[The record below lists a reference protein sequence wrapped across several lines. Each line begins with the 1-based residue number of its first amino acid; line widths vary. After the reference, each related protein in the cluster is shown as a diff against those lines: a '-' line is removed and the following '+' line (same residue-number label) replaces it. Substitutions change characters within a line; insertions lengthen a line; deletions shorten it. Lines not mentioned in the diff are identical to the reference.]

1 MHTLD
6 TRHCTE
12 CSPNITS
19 MNTLIPK
26 TTWEWYFSFRG
37 LEALLTSTGC
47 KAGRKFGL
55 KSSKHRALCFSK
67 KHCYIAPQ
75 TDHQTPYE
83 GTTKSSMQSDISI

>member
-6 TRHCTE
+6 IRHCTE

-47 KAGRKFGL
+47 KQVENL
-55 KSSKHRALCFSK
+55 
-67 KHCYIAPQ
+67 
-75 TDHQTPYE
+75 D
-83 GTTKSSMQSDISI
+83 